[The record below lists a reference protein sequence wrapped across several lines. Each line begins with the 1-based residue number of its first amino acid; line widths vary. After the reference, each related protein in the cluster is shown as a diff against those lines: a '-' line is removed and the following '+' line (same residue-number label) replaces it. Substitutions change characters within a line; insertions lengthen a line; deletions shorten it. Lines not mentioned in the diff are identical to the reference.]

1 MQVKLDIQ
9 KYTHISK
16 FILLCNN
23 VVYILQQFFAT
34 GLLSI
39 KTILIFFYFCHF
51 AGNWL
56 YISDVTYKE
65 IIRFYRMKIRMSNFG
80 PIIMFLQILCDI
92 SRLFTISDCLQL
104 ASLCNTQIVELR
116 DT

>member
-39 KTILIFFYFCHF
+39 KKKFLFFFIS
-51 AGNWL
+51 ATSLGIG
-56 YISDVTYKE
+56 YISVMLHIK
-65 IIRFYRMKIRMSNFG
+65 K
-80 PIIMFLQILCDI
+80 L
-92 SRLFTISDCLQL
+92 
-104 ASLCNTQIVELR
+104 
-116 DT
+116 